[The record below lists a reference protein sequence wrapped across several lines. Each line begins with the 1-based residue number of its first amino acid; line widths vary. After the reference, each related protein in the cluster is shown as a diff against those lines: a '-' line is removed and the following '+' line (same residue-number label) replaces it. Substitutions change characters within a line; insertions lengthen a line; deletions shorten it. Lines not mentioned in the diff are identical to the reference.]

1 MLCGN
6 YILSNRSEW
15 TFYFLSSVQFNFTIG
30 EGKKVLDYRK
40 SLLKTAIPTF
50 LKPPLNEKER
60 ITLKLEKLGFEKIK
74 HINTTSKGNTFVAF
88 YKNKKVFIKQ
98 AYANELIDKL
108 GRSAADRLKN
118 EYYYLKKIH
127 NIINSVK
134 PILLKEYTNESILV
148 EEFVYGFSLSE
159 YFRTGK
165 YYDADRNQRNIFIV
179 KIIDYLLSDIKK
191 LHNNGIIFRD
201 VSPSNIIVN
210 NDIPILIDYELAN
223 QFSNLKAYGGATPGF
238 FSIREK
244 GIRRWSTQ
252 RDVYGLGALIFYL
265 TTTVKPIYQEDLISS
280 KKQREKLEKIAIAI
294 NEKNSRILQ
303 LSFLGIEMMYH
314 CEKELSYFIK
324 KFYLI
329 KNFTLN
335 MPLNEPIISNTIN
348 LNLKAYLK
356 ERAKKIVITNNKVTN
371 RIDVLRKTQI
381 ISLDGGLV
389 ADLML
394 LKNQA
399 YSNKKYSYNKMTKLL
414 NTINYAYDYIPHY
427 NVHNLITG
435 DVGLLYCIDW
445 YNKFYSNIKYSDL
458 REKIIISLENT
469 DFEKYYT
476 SFLYGNCGIGYMLCK
491 AYHLSKDKRLLKIIN
506 TLINTVYK
514 RIEVRDG
521 KIIDINAGNANYK
534 LNNKILDLGYGSVGV
549 GIFFCEYLK
558 IMDNKKILKI
568 TDMIYEQ
575 INMKKNYKNG
585 YIYWQMSNFD
595 NHHYPLLFSG
605 TAGIGVFLISYK
617 RLTKKHINN
626 IDNILGLINHTLLNL
641 NIVFTANLL
650 QGAAGILF
658 FSKYYEKGKE
668 LESKYRKII
677 YAMSSKKGAY
687 RYWTDP
693 SRYNR
698 RDDSFLTGTP
708 GIYYV
713 LTMSKERGLR
723 E

>member
-1 MLCGN
+1 
-6 YILSNRSEW
+6 
-15 TFYFLSSVQFNFTIG
+15 
-30 EGKKVLDYRK
+30 
-40 SLLKTAIPTF
+40 
-50 LKPPLNEKER
+50 
-60 ITLKLEKLGFEKIK
+60 
-74 HINTTSKGNTFVAF
+74 
-88 YKNKKVFIKQ
+88 
-98 AYANELIDKL
+98 
-108 GRSAADRLKN
+108 
-118 EYYYLKKIH
+118 
-127 NIINSVK
+127 
-134 PILLKEYTNESILV
+134 
-148 EEFVYGFSLSE
+148 
-159 YFRTGK
+159 
-165 YYDADRNQRNIFIV
+165 
-179 KIIDYLLSDIKK
+179 
-191 LHNNGIIFRD
+191 
-201 VSPSNIIVN
+201 
-210 NDIPILIDYELAN
+210 
-223 QFSNLKAYGGATPGF
+223 
-238 FSIREK
+238 
-244 GIRRWSTQ
+244 
-252 RDVYGLGALIFYL
+252 
-265 TTTVKPIYQEDLISS
+265 
-280 KKQREKLEKIAIAI
+280 
-294 NEKNSRILQ
+294 
-303 LSFLGIEMMYH
+303 
-314 CEKELSYFIK
+314 
-324 KFYLI
+324 
-329 KNFTLN
+329 
-335 MPLNEPIISNTIN
+335 
-348 LNLKAYLK
+348 
-356 ERAKKIVITNNKVTN
+356 
-371 RIDVLRKTQI
+371 
-381 ISLDGGLV
+381 
-389 ADLML
+389 ML

-414 NTINYAYDYIPHY
+414 NTINYAYGYIPHY

-445 YNKFYSNIKYSDL
+445 YNKFYSNIKYRDL

-575 INMKKNYKNG
+575 INMKKNYKNR